1 MEKLEFMNYFITG
14 ASGFIGRRLVE
25 KLLARGGFV
34 YFLILER
41 ELPLLERLYE
51 RWNVDKSQV
60 IPIIGDLTQ
69 PNLGVSETDLNKL
82 RDKIDHLF
90 HLAAIYDLNASAEIQ
105 QKVNIQGTKN
115 AVEFAETIEVG
126 CFHLTSSIAAA
137 GLYDGVFRED
147 MFEEAEQLDTNPYY
161 RTKHESEKV
170 VRNECKRPWRV
181 YRPAIA
187 VGDSKTGQMDKIDG
201 PYYLFKTIK
210 RVRQILPPWVPI
222 AGLEGGRINV
232 VPVDFIVNAM
242 DHIAHQPGLDQKCF
256 HLTDPNPLR
265 FGEILS
271 IFAKAAHAPKINMF
285 FNVAMFT
292 SIPPFVKKALYS
304 FAPVHR
310 LVDLINEDLGI
321 PPDMFKLLNYPTRFD
336 CRETLKAL
344 EGSGIAVPP
353 LESYADKLWDYWE
366 RNLDPDLFIDRTL
379 SGMVKD
385 KVVLI
390 TGGSQ
395 GIGKAA
401 ADRVYEAGAKVI
413 LVARDEEKLRIAKE
427 DMETRTG
434 GLVFTYS
441 CDISDTEA
449 CDRLVKQVKI
459 DHGGVDIL
467 INNAARSIRRS
478 VMMEMERLH
487 DYERTMQ
494 LNFFGSLRVTMGF
507 LSTMI
512 EKKRGHV
519 INISSIAVL
528 NRTPRFSAYTAS
540 KAALE
545 AFSECANTEFDD
557 IDFTIINMPLVR
569 TPMIEPTKFY
579 RNVPTMSPEEA
590 ADLVQ
595 RAIIEKPERIATRL
609 GIFAQV
615 LHAILPKLS
624 WLIMNTAYHTFP
636 EVADEKDK
644 SAKQLSPAQQA
655 FAQFMRGIHW

>member
-1 MEKLEFMNYFITG
+1 MNYFITG

-25 KLLARGGFV
+25 KLLARGGFI

-41 ELPLLERLYE
+41 ELPLLENLYA
-51 RWNVDKSQV
+51 RWNTDKTCA
-60 IPIIGDLTQ
+60 IPIVGDLIQ
-69 PNLGVSETDLNKL
+69 PNLGVSEVNLNEL
-82 RDKIDHLF
+82 NGQIDHMF
-90 HLAAIYDLNASAEIQ
+90 HLAAIYDLNAGAEIQ
-105 QKVNIQGTKN
+105 QKVNIQGTRN

-147 MFEEAEQLDTNPYY
+147 MFEEAEHLDTNPYY

-170 VRNECKRPWRV
+170 VRKECNRPWRV

-201 PYYLFKTIK
+201 PYYLFRTIK
-210 RVRQILPPWVPI
+210 RIRQILPPWVPI
-222 AGLEGGRINV
+222 AGLEGGRINL
-232 VPVDFIVNAM
+232 VPVDFIVDAI
-242 DHIAHQPGLDQKCF
+242 DHIAHQPGLDQQCF

-265 FGEILS
+265 FGEILG

-285 FNVAMFT
+285 FNVSMFT
-292 SIPPFVKKALYS
+292 AIPPFIWKSIYS
-304 FAPVHR
+304 FAPVQR
-310 LVDLINEDLGI
+310 IVDLVNEDLGI
-321 PPDMFKLLNYPTRFD
+321 PRDIFKLLNYPTRFD

-366 RNLDPDLFIDRTL
+366 RHLDPDLFVDRTL
-379 SGMVKD
+379 TGMVKD

-413 LVARDEEKLRIAKE
+413 LVARDEEKLRLAKA
-427 DMETRTG
+427 DLETRKG
-434 GLVFTYS
+434 GTVFTYS
-441 CDISDTEA
+441 CDISDPNA
-449 CDRLVKQVKI
+449 CDQLVRQVEAE
-459 DHGGVDIL
+459 HGGVDIL

-478 VMMEMERLH
+478 VKMSFDRMH

-494 LNFFGSLRVTMGF
+494 LNFFGSLRITMGF
-507 LSTMI
+507 LPKMA
-512 EKKRGHV
+512 EKKQGHV

-545 AFSECANTEFDD
+545 AFSQCANTEFDD
-557 IDFTIINMPLVR
+557 VRFTIVNMPLVR
-569 TPMIEPTKFY
+569 TAMIEPTKFY

-590 ADLVQ
+590 TDLIQ
-595 RAIIEKPERIATRL
+595 RAIIEQPERLATRL

-615 LHAILPKLS
+615 LHAIVPKLAR
-624 WLIMNTAYHTFP
+624 LVMNTAYHTFP
-636 EVADEKDK
+636 EVADEKDQ

-655 FAQFMRGIHW
+655 FTQFMRGIHW